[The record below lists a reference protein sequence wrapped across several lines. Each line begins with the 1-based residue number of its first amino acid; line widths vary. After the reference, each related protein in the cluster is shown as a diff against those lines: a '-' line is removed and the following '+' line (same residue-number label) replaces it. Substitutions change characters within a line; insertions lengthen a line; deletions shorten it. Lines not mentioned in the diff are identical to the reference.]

1 MGFEVW
7 VLYLVSIFLVIM
19 IPGPLSLL
27 MVSNSVRY
35 GIIRSYPS
43 FLGGTAASSL
53 YLVVSATGLGVIIT
67 ASDHLFMMLKVL
79 GAVYLVYLGF
89 MTIRGSI
96 NKIPESTTGFESG
109 ESPKFNNLFKKSFFL
124 GASNPKDIIF
134 FMAFL
139 PQFISSEKPLLD
151 QIVIVVV
158 TWMLVD
164 LVCKL
169 LYGLLA
175 KIIKPILRTEK
186 SKSIFDRSTGAFY
199 IIAGIAAVLIV

>member
-1 MGFEVW
+1 
-7 VLYLVSIFLVIM
+7 
-19 IPGPLSLL
+19 
-27 MVSNSVRY
+27 
-35 GIIRSYPS
+35 
-43 FLGGTAASSL
+43 
-53 YLVVSATGLGVIIT
+53 
-67 ASDHLFMMLKVL
+67 
-79 GAVYLVYLGF
+79 
-89 MTIRGSI
+89 
-96 NKIPESTTGFESG
+96 
-109 ESPKFNNLFKKSFFL
+109 
-124 GASNPKDIIF
+124 
-134 FMAFL
+134 MAFL

-175 KIIKPILRTEK
+175 IIIKPILRTEK

>member
-96 NKIPESTTGFESG
+96 NKIPESTTDFESG
-109 ESPKFNNLFKKSFFL
+109 ESPKFNNLFKKSFF
-124 GASNPKDIIF
+124 
-134 FMAFL
+134 
-139 PQFISSEKPLLD
+139 
-151 QIVIVVV
+151 
-158 TWMLVD
+158 
-164 LVCKL
+164 
-169 LYGLLA
+169 
-175 KIIKPILRTEK
+175 
-186 SKSIFDRSTGAFY
+186 
-199 IIAGIAAVLIV
+199 

>member
-27 MVSNSVRY
+27 MVSNSLRY

-96 NKIPESTTGFESG
+96 NKIPESTTDFESG
-109 ESPKFNNLFKKSFFL
+109 ESPKFNNLFKKSFF
-124 GASNPKDIIF
+124 
-134 FMAFL
+134 
-139 PQFISSEKPLLD
+139 
-151 QIVIVVV
+151 
-158 TWMLVD
+158 
-164 LVCKL
+164 
-169 LYGLLA
+169 
-175 KIIKPILRTEK
+175 
-186 SKSIFDRSTGAFY
+186 
-199 IIAGIAAVLIV
+199 